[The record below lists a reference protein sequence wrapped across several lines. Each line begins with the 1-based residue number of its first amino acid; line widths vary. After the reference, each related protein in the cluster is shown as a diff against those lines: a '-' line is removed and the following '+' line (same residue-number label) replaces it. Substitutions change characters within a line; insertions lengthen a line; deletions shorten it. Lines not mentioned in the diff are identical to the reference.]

1 MSEHRGGDHAGRLTI
16 RKARPTDADQICRAH
31 VASIRRFCS
40 AAYSEEL
47 IEEWTGLL
55 APDRY
60 LESIE
65 TLEFVVAELDHR
77 VEGFCILNLE
87 TGELHALYLSPSA
100 AGRGH
105 GRALMAWAEET
116 ARSRGFAELFLKAT
130 LNAVPFYS
138 KCGFV
143 TGRATSSPLPS
154 GAERACVEMRKTLPG
169 GPDCVRL

>member
-1 MSEHRGGDHAGRLTI
+1 MDGTPLSEPRGESGPARLTI
-16 RKARPTDADQICRAH
+16 RRARAGDAEQICRVH

-40 AAYSEEL
+40 AAYPAGQ

-65 TLEFVVAELDHR
+65 TLEFVVAELDQR

-87 TGELHALYLSPSA
+87 TGELHALYLSPFA

-130 LNAVPFYS
+130 LNAAPFYS

-143 TGRATSSPLPS
+143 TGRAASSPLPS
-154 GAERACVEMRKTLPG
+154 GAERACVEMRKTL
-169 GPDCVRL
+169 RAE